1 MKVRIAIFL
10 PIILLIG
17 SLAAVFYMQ
26 GKQESFN
33 AAGVIQSIDEKDNGS
48 MTLTLRSTADFTYN
62 PNGELGEPYEVI
74 LPKRFKNTANLN
86 VGEWILYSSTEKNG
100 VKTITNINK

>member
-33 AAGVIQSIDEKDNGS
+33 AAGVIQSIEENDNGS
-48 MTLTLRSTADFTYN
+48 MTLTLRSTSDFTYS
-62 PNGELGEPYEVI
+62 PNGELGEPYEI
-74 LPKRFKNTANLN
+74 TLPKRLKNYEDLT
-86 VGEWILYSSTEKNG
+86 VGEWILYNSTEKNG
-100 VKTITNINK
+100 VKTITKFSN